1 MTEHRVLLVDDEEVF
16 VDALA
21 KRMSRRGLQVE
32 TAENGEVALDKA
44 SQASFDVVVLDL
56 AMPGMDG
63 IETLKKL
70 RAANPDIQVL
80 LLTGHGTV
88 QSGVAAM
95 KEGAAD
101 FLEKPCDFDELL
113 AKIDDASARKALL
126 IQKRHEK
133 EVDDLLKK
141 KGW

>member
-16 VDALA
+16 VAALA
-21 KRMSRRGLQVE
+21 KRMSRRGLHVE
-32 TAENGEVALDKA
+32 TAENGQVALEKA
-44 SQASFDVVVLDL
+44 SHASFDVVVLDL
-56 AMPGMDG
+56 AMPGLDG
-63 IETLKKL
+63 IETLKRL
-70 RAANPDIQVL
+70 REANADIQVI

-101 FLEKPCDFDELL
+101 FLEKPCDFDELM
-113 AKIDDASARKALL
+113 AKIDEASQRSALL
-126 IQKRHEK
+126 VQKRHEM
-133 EVDDLLKK
+133 EVEHLIRK